1 MRTTPSIYIFR
12 FICLIGTRNMLII
25 PCSRKTFISVCY
37 ILPCLL
43 QVLLQHSHSQAT
55 IVLHKH
61 STITEQI
68 VQLGSGPQSNILI
81 EPKQGRK
88 FWTAIKSYLELGRLR
103 FGFQSFKSW
112 CSQKFTIFQ
121 IIKIVVGIIEQRKS
135 LYSTLKPP
143 AIPDNC

>member
-43 QVLLQHSHSQAT
+43 QVLLYHNQAT
-55 IVLHKH
+55 KVLHKH
-61 STITEQI
+61 STITGQI

-81 EPKQGRK
+81 KPKQSRK
-88 FWTAIKSYLELGRLR
+88 FWTAIKSYLELWRLR
-103 FGFQSFKSW
+103 FGRFSKVL
-112 CSQKFTIFQ
+112 K
-121 IIKIVVGIIEQRKS
+121 VGVAKS
-135 LYSTLKPP
+135 LPYFR
-143 AIPDNC
+143 

>member
-68 VQLGSGPQSNILI
+68 VQLGSGPQSNIFM
-81 EPKQGRK
+81 EPKQGIQ
-88 FWTAIKSYLELGRLR
+88 FWTAIKSYLELWRLKL
-103 FGFQSFKSW
+103 SN
-112 CSQKFTIFQ
+112 
-121 IIKIVVGIIEQRKS
+121 
-135 LYSTLKPP
+135 STLNLHSQLNLSWTEQELTLFSPRH
-143 AIPDNC
+143 NG